1 MSQENVFK
9 AHLWRQM
16 EVTDR
21 IVKKLVGEV
30 AKGTIPGDPKVDIQ
44 SILKALRDQSAEF
57 WARSEDVD
65 SIISIWFQYVAQ
77 SLKSHIPCDL
87 LDLKERIWQT
97 FLRRLSLDP
106 WLIFRTSKLQNFPPQ
121 GNCLVQMMIDSI
133 ENTIYRQFPLS
144 LPVAAVPAPAPTPAF
159 EMPTSRLY
167 GDLLAPGLPDPPAFK
182 PSLERIPEHDPLES
196 EFGMKIRYPRT
207 AQTTANPNAGGFQVR
222 LKRTAAQQ
230 RRPKKSQAKDSESDG
245 SSSESEPDTR
255 EEYKTPF

>member
-21 IVKKLVGEV
+21 IVKKLVGEI
-30 AKGTIPGDPKVDIQ
+30 AKGTIPGDPKVDTQ

-121 GNCLVQMMIDSI
+121 GNCLVQ
-133 ENTIYRQFPLS
+133 
-144 LPVAAVPAPAPTPAF
+144 
-159 EMPTSRLY
+159 
-167 GDLLAPGLPDPPAFK
+167 
-182 PSLERIPEHDPLES
+182 
-196 EFGMKIRYPRT
+196 
-207 AQTTANPNAGGFQVR
+207 
-222 LKRTAAQQ
+222 
-230 RRPKKSQAKDSESDG
+230 
-245 SSSESEPDTR
+245 
-255 EEYKTPF
+255 